1 VYHALG
7 GRSDVPAIFNDDD
20 RGATLFL
27 KLYAWLTAY
36 VICVHFVILLLPGL
50 CGRML
55 YSFIPLPRFLGS
67 QEHTYAAAL
76 TQRLCNSA
84 NQRIFVPL
92 ILQGSMVANG
102 DIVDSAGQAEYTI
115 LFQRTL
121 GGLEHL
127 LVGYAVLIAV
137 GLLVCYV
144 GNRGK
149 GNGTNSV
156 DQSLSNDQSV
166 NAATD
171 TAHQGARGH
180 DVVRTFLRVVAFIT
194 LPLMMWRLASHSILP
209 VLPAHVQHTTYVA
222 VVLVLYLIVVLLTVV
237 GLAMSIESMFQPT
250 ALLQLA
256 DLLYIGRGG
265 TSYGALACELT
276 AIVCTALAVLAA
288 AVLLPIHYG
297 HYLCPLAGPLQLQFD
312 LPGLAGV
319 APSCQFL
326 GPLLSQLPLV
336 KGLTAL
342 LKLYL
347 TWSLRAVG
355 MAAVLA
361 VSPSTHA
368 VPPAAQQL
376 TAGPENSPQQ
386 GTYNCWVMCKL
397 GMVAVGGLFLVA
409 LYSSWVHRAPLVV
422 GRWATYCLIAILGPG
437 YSSLAPE
444 WESDLLTY
452 PIGLYLCSLFAQYV
466 CAMLTEV
473 VATVQEALAQR
484 SETARTWSAALHT
497 TLAAGKAPLWVWLRQ
512 GGKVL
517 IAWALWLP
525 CTSLLPGTLAMC
537 SCLSA
542 DQAVVVYDPSVAAT
556 RVGFCF
562 IQAVLS

>member
-1 VYHALG
+1 V
-7 GRSDVPAIFNDDD
+7 RAIFNDDD
-20 RGATLFL
+20 RGAALFL
-27 KLYAWLTAY
+27 KLYAWLIAY
-36 VICVHFVILLLPGL
+36 VVCVHFVMLLLPGL
-50 CGRML
+50 CGRAL
-55 YSFIPLPRFLGS
+55 YCWIPLPLFLGS
-67 QEHTYAAAL
+67 HDQAYAAAL
-76 TQRLCNSA
+76 TQHLCNSA
-84 NQRIFVPL
+84 SLRTYVPL
-92 ILQGSMVANG
+92 LLQGTMVLNSPV
-102 DIVDSAGQAEYTI
+102 VDAAVQEEYTI

-121 GGLEHL
+121 GGVEHL

-137 GLLVCYV
+137 GLLVCYI

-149 GNGTNSV
+149 DNGTNLV
-156 DQSLSNDQSV
+156 DQSLSLEPSV

-171 TAHQGARGH
+171 AAHQGARGH
-180 DVVRTFLRVVAFIT
+180 DVVRTFLRLAVSIA

-209 VLPAHVQHTTYVA
+209 VLPVETPHTPYIA
-222 VVLVLYLIVVLLTVV
+222 VVLVLYLIVVLLTVL
-237 GLAMSIESMFQPT
+237 GLAMGIESMFEPT
-250 ALLQLA
+250 AVLQLA

-265 TSYGALACELT
+265 TSYGALVCELT
-276 AIVCTALAVLAA
+276 SVVCRALVMLAA
-288 AVLLPIHYG
+288 AVLLPLHYG
-297 HYLCPLAGPLQLQFD
+297 HYLCPLAGPLRLQFD

-326 GPLLSQLPLV
+326 GPLLAQLPLV

-355 MAAVLA
+355 MAAVLTA
-361 VSPSTHA
+361 RPTA
-368 VPPAAQQL
+368 LQQ
-376 TAGPENSPQQ
+376 TAEPENSPQQ
-386 GTYNCWVMCKL
+386 ATYSCRAMCKL
-397 GMVAVGGLFLVA
+397 GMVVMGGLFLVA
-409 LYSSWVHRAPLVV
+409 LYSSWVHRAPLIV
-422 GRWATYCLIAILGPG
+422 GRWATHCLIAVLGPG

-444 WESDLLTY
+444 WESDLLAY

-484 SETARTWSAALHT
+484 SDTARTWSAALHT
-497 TLAAGKAPLWVWLRQ
+497 TLSAAQAPLWVWLRQ

-525 CTSLLPGTLAMC
+525 CISLLPGTLAMC

>member
-7 GRSDVPAIFNDDD
+7 GRNDVPGIFNDDD
-20 RGATLFL
+20 RGATLFI
-27 KLYAWLTAY
+27 KLYAWIVAY
-36 VICVHFVILLLPGL
+36 VVCVHFVMLLLPGL
-50 CGRML
+50 CGRVL
-55 YSFIPLPRFLGS
+55 CSFTPLPRFLGS
-67 QEHTYAAAL
+67 QVHAYAVAL
-76 TQRLCNSA
+76 TQRVCNSA
-84 NQRIFVPL
+84 NLRTYVPL
-92 ILQGSMVANG
+92 LLQGTMVPNSHV
-102 DIVDSAGQAEYTI
+102 VDAAVQDEYAI

-127 LVGYAVLIAV
+127 LVGYAVLSVAGV
-137 GLLVCYV
+137 LVCYT

-149 GNGTNSV
+149 GNETGLV
-156 DQSLSNDQSV
+156 DQSLPIDQSV

-180 DVVRTFLRVVAFIT
+180 DVVRTVVRLAVSIA
-194 LPLMMWRLASHSILP
+194 LPLMIWRLASLSILP
-209 VLPAHVQHTTYVA
+209 VLPVETQHTTYIA
-222 VVLVLYLIVVLLTVV
+222 VVLVLYLIVFLLTVV
-237 GLAMSIESMFQPT
+237 GLAMGIESMFQPT
-250 ALLQLA
+250 ALLHLA
-256 DLLYIGRGG
+256 DLFYIGRGG

-276 AIVCTALAVLAA
+276 AVVCMALVMLAA
-288 AVLLPIHYG
+288 AVLLPLHYG

-326 GPLLSQLPLV
+326 GPLLAQLPLV
-336 KGLTAL
+336 KELTAL

-355 MAAVLA
+355 MAAVLTA
-361 VSPSTHA
+361 
-368 VPPAAQQL
+368 PPTDLQQ
-376 TAGPENSPQQ
+376 TAGPESSPQQ
-386 GTYNCWVMCKL
+386 ATYSCWAMCKL
-397 GMVAVGGLFLVA
+397 GMVVMGGLFLVA
-409 LYSSWVHRAPLVV
+409 LYSSWVHRAPLIV
-422 GRWATYCLIAILGPG
+422 GRWATHCLIAILGPG

-444 WESDLLTY
+444 WESDLLAY

-466 CAMLTEV
+466 CAMLAEV
-473 VATVQEALAQR
+473 VATVSEALAQR
-484 SETARTWSAALHT
+484 SDTARTWSAALHT

-525 CTSLLPGTLAMC
+525 CISLLPGTLAMC

>member
-1 VYHALG
+1 V
-7 GRSDVPAIFNDDD
+7 
-20 RGATLFL
+20 
-27 KLYAWLTAY
+27 Y
-36 VICVHFVILLLPGL
+36 VICVHFVMLLLPGL
-50 CGRML
+50 CGRAL
-55 YSFIPLPRFLGS
+55 YCWIPLPRFLGS
-67 QEHTYAAAL
+67 QNHAYAAAL

-84 NQRIFVPL
+84 NLRTYVPL
-92 ILQGSMVANG
+92 LLQGTMVPNSHV
-102 DIVDSAGQAEYTI
+102 VDTAVQEKYTI

-127 LVGYAVLIAV
+127 LVGYAVLIVAGV
-137 GLLVCYV
+137 LVCYI

-149 GNGTNSV
+149 DNGTNSV
-156 DQSLSNDQSV
+156 DQSLSIGPSA

-171 TAHQGARGH
+171 TAHQRARGH
-180 DVVRTFLRVVAFIT
+180 DVVRTVVRLAVSIT
-194 LPLMMWRLASHSILP
+194 LPLMVWRLASHAILP
-209 VLPAHVQHTTYVA
+209 VLPAETQHTTYIA
-222 VVLVLYLIVVLLTVV
+222 VVLVLYLVVVLLTVL
-237 GLAMSIESMFQPT
+237 GLAMGIESMFQPA
-250 ALLQLA
+250 ALLHLA

-288 AVLLPIHYG
+288 AVLLPLHYG
-297 HYLCPLAGPLQLQFD
+297 HYLCPLSGPLQLQFA

-326 GPLLSQLPLV
+326 GPLLAQLPLV

-347 TWSLRAVG
+347 TWSLHIVG
-355 MAAVLA
+355 MAAVLTA
-361 VSPSTHA
+361 
-368 VPPAAQQL
+368 PPTAQQL
-376 TAGPENSPQQ
+376 TAGPGNSPQRA
-386 GTYNCWVMCKL
+386 TYSCWVMCKL
-397 GMVAVGGLFLVA
+397 GMVVMGGLFLVA

-422 GRWATYCLIAILGPG
+422 GRWATHCLIAILGPG

-444 WESDLLTY
+444 WDSDLLAY

-473 VATVQEALAQR
+473 VAAGGLAQR
-484 SETARTWSAALHT
+484 SDTARTWSAALHT
-497 TLAAGKAPLWVWLRQ
+497 TLSAAKAPLWVWLRQ
-512 GGKVL
+512 GGQIL
-517 IAWALWLP
+517 IAWTLWLP
-525 CTSLLPGTLAMC
+525 CISLLPGTLAMC
-537 SCLSA
+537 SCLST

>member
-1 VYHALG
+1 V
-7 GRSDVPAIFNDDD
+7 
-20 RGATLFL
+20 
-27 KLYAWLTAY
+27 YAWLIAY
-36 VICVHFVILLLPGL
+36 VVCVHFVMLLLPGL
-50 CGRML
+50 CGRAL
-55 YSFIPLPRFLGS
+55 YCWIPLPRFLGS
-67 QEHTYAAAL
+67 QNHAYAAAL
-76 TQRLCNSA
+76 TQRLCNTA
-84 NQRIFVPL
+84 DLRTYVPL
-92 ILQGSMVANG
+92 LLQGTMVPNSHV
-102 DIVDSAGQAEYTI
+102 VDAALQDEYAI

-137 GLLVCYV
+137 GLLVCYTS
-144 GNRGK
+144 NRGK
-149 GNGTNSV
+149 DNGTNLV
-156 DQSLSNDQSV
+156 DQSLPIDQSV

-180 DVVRTFLRVVAFIT
+180 DVVRTVVRLAASIA

-209 VLPAHVQHTTYVA
+209 VLPVETQHTTYIA

-237 GLAMSIESMFQPT
+237 GLAMGIESMFQPA

-256 DLLYIGRGG
+256 DFMYIGRGG
-265 TSYGALACELT
+265 TSYGALACDLT

-288 AVLLPIHYG
+288 AVLLPLHYG
-297 HYLCPLAGPLQLQFD
+297 HYLCPLAGPLHLQFD

-326 GPLLSQLPLV
+326 GPLLAQLPLV
-336 KGLTAL
+336 KGLIAL
-342 LKLYL
+342 LRLHL

-355 MAAVLA
+355 LAAVLT
-361 VSPSTHA
+361 VSPSTHPA
-368 VPPAAQQL
+368 PPASLQL

-386 GTYNCWVMCKL
+386 GIYNSWVMCKL
-397 GMVAVGGLFLVA
+397 GMVVVGALFLMA
-409 LYSSWVHRAPLVV
+409 LYSSWVHRAPLIV
-422 GRWATYCLIAILGPG
+422 GRWATHCLIAILGPG

-444 WESDLLTY
+444 WDSDLLAY

-473 VATVQEALAQR
+473 VATVQEALAQP
-484 SETARTWSAALHT
+484 SDTARTWSAALHT
-497 TLAAGKAPLWVWLRQ
+497 TLSAAQAPLLVWLRQ

-517 IAWALWLP
+517 IACVLWLP
-525 CTSLLPGTLAMC
+525 CISLLPGTLAMC